1 MLVEGNG
8 LLEVMNI
15 PGIKGTATYSNHIM
29 EVEKYLGIEAGRRSI
44 LNEIKYI
51 MTMHGI
57 TVDIRHIG
65 LLSEVMTS
73 KGSIFELLKRG

>member
-8 LLEVMNI
+8 LLEVMNV
-15 PGIKGTATYSNHIM
+15 PGIKGTETYSNHIM
-29 EVEKYLGIEAGRRSI
+29 EVEKCLGIEAGRRSI

-73 KGSIFELLKRG
+73 KGILILN